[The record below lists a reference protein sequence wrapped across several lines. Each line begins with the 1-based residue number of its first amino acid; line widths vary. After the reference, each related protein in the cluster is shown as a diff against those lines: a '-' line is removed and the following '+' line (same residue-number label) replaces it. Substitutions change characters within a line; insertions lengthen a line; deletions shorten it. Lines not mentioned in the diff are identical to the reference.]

1 MPGTLD
7 PGIYIATKSRSV
19 KARYSILH
27 MEILYGYHP
36 VNEALKAGK
45 RTIAEIW
52 LSRDKSSSRRGTI
65 VEKAAA
71 RDIPLTQ
78 VPPSQLSTLAGS
90 ERHQGVCARVS
101 GFPYTDLNEVM
112 RNELLGKKD
121 GSPSACWLLLDSIQ
135 DPHNLGALVR
145 TAYCAGVDGVVIPK
159 DRSASPSPA
168 VSRISAGALEHIR
181 LVRAT
186 NLVKAISTFKS
197 AGLWVAGL
205 DRAAGDTLFSTD
217 LKVPLAIVV
226 GSEEKGLRPLV
237 KKNCDM
243 LIGIPQKGEV
253 DSLNASVAGGIVL
266 YEVFRQRRAIR
277 SS

>member
-1 MPGTLD
+1 
-7 PGIYIATKSRSV
+7 
-19 KARYSILH
+19 

-78 VPPSQLSTLAGS
+78 VPPSQLFTLAGS

-112 RNELLGKKD
+112 RGELLGKKD

-168 VSRISAGALEHIR
+168 VSRISAGALEHTR

-217 LKVPLAIVV
+217 FKVPLAIVV

-237 KKNCDM
+237 KRNCDM